1 MSDWQEAAFATR
13 HLHNRASKSKAG
25 GGRGRRGGA
34 FEVRRTFGRY
44 DVKCPSASRA
54 SPPPESGGKKG
65 KRTAAAAA
73 RPTLDIFRLSDDGRG
88 LLGEL
93 VLPGALE
100 ASVILTGSRKTL
112 EDLMSQFEEGE
123 EEGDEGQGEGGGEEE
138 EIGNNREDDGVHDE
152 GHGNPVPNGECDFED
167 EDGEDTSRHEESD
180 DDDPDKERSR
190 FRAFEKNSFRSPK
203 FWFQWKGRT
212 TTPSPSPPDDRGLA
226 AGRPETGRGYVVFS
240 GNDCRSFKGTITC
253 DALGWKDAS
262 MSGWKEVSMSERDVA
277 FAWS

>member
-34 FEVRRTFGRY
+34 FEVRRTLGRY
-44 DVKCPSASRA
+44 DVKCPSASRV

-73 RPTLDIFRLSDDGRG
+73 AATRPTLDIFRLSDDGRG

-112 EDLMSQFEEGE
+112 EDLILKKERKKEKKDKGKEEKKEKEKE
-123 EEGDEGQGEGGGEEE
+123 EKKNVGTIGKMMGYAMEDMATLSPTNGG
-138 EIGNNREDDGVHDE
+138 
-152 GHGNPVPNGECDFED
+152 
-167 EDGEDTSRHEESD
+167 DTSGHEESD

-212 TTPSPSPPDDRGLA
+212 TAPSPPPPGGRGLA
-226 AGRPETGRGYVVFS
+226 AGRAETGRGYVVFS

>member
-13 HLHNRASKSKAG
+13 HMHNRASKSKAG
-25 GGRGRRGGA
+25 GGA
-34 FEVRRTFGRY
+34 FEVRRTLGRY

-54 SPPPESGGKKG
+54 SSSPESGGKKG
-65 KRTAAAAA
+65 KRTAAAAAAAA

-112 EDLMSQFEEGE
+112 EDLMAQFEEGE
-123 EEGDEGQGEGGGEEE
+123 EEEEE
-138 EIGNNREDDGVHDE
+138 GEDELGNSREDDGVHDE
-152 GHGNPVPNGECDFED
+152 GHGKPVPIGKCDFED
-167 EDGEDTSRHEESD
+167 EDGGDTSGHQESD

-190 FRAFEKNSFRSPK
+190 FQAFEKNSFWSPK

-212 TTPSPSPPDDRGLA
+212 TAPSPPPPPPDDRGLA
-226 AGRPETGRGYVVFS
+226 AGRAETGRGYVVFS

>member
-25 GGRGRRGGA
+25 GGGGGA
-34 FEVRRTFGRY
+34 FEVRRTLGRY

-54 SPPPESGGKKG
+54 GPPEPSGKKG
-65 KRTAAAAA
+65 KRTAAAA

-100 ASVILTGSRKTL
+100 ASIILTGSRKTL
-112 EDLMSQFEEGE
+112 EDLISQFEEGE
-123 EEGDEGQGEGGGEEE
+123 EEEEEEDGEGEEE
-138 EIGNNREDDGVHDE
+138 LGTNQEDDRVHNG
-152 GHGNPVPNGECDFED
+152 GHGEAVPNGNCHFED
-167 EDGEDTSRHEESD
+167 EDEEDEDEKDTSGREESNE
-180 DDDPDKERSR
+180 DDPDKERRR
-190 FRAFEKNSFRSPK
+190 FQAFEKNSFRSPK

-212 TTPSPSPPDDRGLA
+212 MTPSPPPPDDRGAA
-226 AGRPETGRGYVVFS
+226 AGRVETGRGYVVFS
-240 GNDCRSFKGTITC
+240 GNDCRSFRGTITC
-253 DALGWKDAS
+253 DPLGWKDAS

-277 FAWS
+277 FVWS